1 MLNWALYLIGAFGL
15 AYIVGH
21 SVISLPLRIA
31 LSGLPEMRDE
41 DGRVLRGR
49 IPGKIGPL
57 GDFLG
62 ALIECPACFGFWE
75 GVAASVIIFA
85 PPEPGW
91 LARIGWALAVGCI
104 TSGFNFI
111 VGRLTRLI

>member
-1 MLNWALYLIGAFGL
+1 MLTWSLYLLGAFGL

-21 SVISLPLRIA
+21 SAISLPVRIA
-31 LSGLPEMRDE
+31 LSGLPEQRD
-41 DGRVLRGR
+41 GNGAIVVPRR
-49 IPGKIGPL
+49 PGKFGPL

-75 GVAASVIIFA
+75 GVAASFIIFGHQDA
-85 PPEPGW
+85 GW
-91 LARIGWALAVGCI
+91 LACAGWAVAVGCI

-111 VGRLTRLI
+111 AGRLTGLI

>member
-1 MLNWALYLIGAFGL
+1 MLNWILYLLGAFGL

-21 SVISLPLRIA
+21 SAISLPLRIV
-31 LSGLPEMRDE
+31 LSGLPELRDE
-41 DGRVLRGR
+41 EGRLKRSKL
-49 IPGKIGPL
+49 PGKLGPL

-75 GVAASVIIFA
+75 GVIASTFLFS
-85 PPEPGW
+85 PPSLNW
-91 LARIGWALAVGCI
+91 LARIGWAFAVGCI

-111 VGRLTRLI
+111 VGRLTNLI